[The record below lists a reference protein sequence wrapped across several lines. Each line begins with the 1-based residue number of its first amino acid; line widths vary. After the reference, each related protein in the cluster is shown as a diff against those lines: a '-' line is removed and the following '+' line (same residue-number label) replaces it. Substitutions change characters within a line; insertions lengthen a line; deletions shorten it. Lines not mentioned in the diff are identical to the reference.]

1 MNVNMDSN
9 EYWVW
14 SMSPAFGYGDIIIA
28 GATKIYH
35 HSQEPQ
41 MWSIYPICLDWANKN
56 KILITI
62 IILRYIWTTTTSVI
76 IMLKR
81 KIKATNKS
89 DELPARDESKIK
101 IESQADFEED
111 AEEISGEE

>member
-1 MNVNMDSN
+1 
-9 EYWVW
+9 
-14 SMSPAFGYGDIIIA
+14 
-28 GATKIYH
+28 
-35 HSQEPQ
+35 
-41 MWSIYPICLDWANKN
+41 
-56 KILITI
+56 
-62 IILRYIWTTTTSVI
+62 VI